1 MEYNGLLCK
10 MCVSITGVQIELLTA
25 GAAVGTE
32 ETGLGEQYVGGL
44 ISTYERPPPSP
55 PPDWSQAE
63 IEDDDQCVT
72 VVTHLLLQVSVS

>member
-1 MEYNGLLCK
+1 

-25 GAAVGTE
+25 GASV
-32 ETGLGEQYVGGL
+32 ETRLAEQYVEGL

-55 PPDWSQAE
+55 PPNWSQAE